1 MFDQVTILFVNTVNF
16 GQIINNTEPAQ
27 IIKFIN
33 STITVYDKIV
43 ATFDHVN
50 KVICINFF
58 PNQNRPKTKLF
69 IKDRN

>member
-50 KVICINFF
+50 KVICIYFF
-58 PNQNRPKTKLF
+58 SKSK
-69 IKDRN
+69 